1 MRSVYAKKEGI
12 TVSITIVQ
20 LLIAAIGILVLIALF
35 AGGRYRVAGA
45 NEALVISGA
54 HGSKVR
60 DATGDITSSDDH
72 GVKVVVGAGT
82 FVWPLVNK
90 VGRLQLTAR
99 QVEIGLTNENA
110 AVSKQGVGVLINGQA
125 MFKIA
130 REPERLRAAAERFIG
145 EPDNQIETMVKNV
158 LEGSLRSI
166 AGTLTIEEL
175 ITDRDRFQQAVS
187 EAARGDLEAS
197 GIHIDALTITS
208 IRDTKGYI
216 EQLGE
221 KNLASVQRD
230 ARIAK
235 ASASQ
240 EAAVKENEAQRV
252 IIQAERDREI
262 ARAEAHKVTAKAQAE
277 ADQSGPLAQATATKD
292 VIKEQT
298 ELAELEAVRRE
309 KELLGTTVKPAE
321 AERRAAIVKAEG
333 ARQATILAAEAHA
346 QQVQLTGEAEGAA
359 NVARGRAAAQVT
371 EISGAAEGAAILS
384 RGQAEARSKELLAEA
399 YRKFDEAAILLQTL
413 PLVPPIVREAAA
425 PLGNIDNLT
434 VIDPAGASKL
444 TETVV
449 RTAAE
454 GTAIAKSLL
463 GVDLAELMG
472 RLATR
477 RNGEEKS

>member
-1 MRSVYAKKEGI
+1 MTL
-12 TVSITIVQ
+12 TVTE
-20 LLIAAIGILVLIALF
+20 LVLATLAVLVLLALF
-35 AGGRYRVAGA
+35 AAQRYRVAGA

-54 HGSKVR
+54 RGSKVR
-60 DATGDITSSDDH
+60 DEKGDLLTIHDQ

-82 FVWPLVNK
+82 FTWPLINK

-99 QVEIGLTNENA
+99 QVEIGLAHENA
-110 AVSKQGVGVLINGQA
+110 AVTKQGVGVLITGQA

-145 EPDNQIETMVKNV
+145 EPDSQIETMVKKV

-309 KELLGTTVKPAE
+309 KELLATTVKPAE

-333 ARQATILAAEAHA
+333 TRQAAILAAEAHA
-346 QQVQLTGEAEGAA
+346 QQLQLTGEAEGAA
-359 NVARGRAAAQVT
+359 NIARGRAAAQVT
-371 EISGAAEGAAILS
+371 EISGQAEGAAILA

-434 VIDPAGASKL
+434 VIDSAGASKL
-444 TETVV
+444 TDTVV

-463 GVDLAELMG
+463 GVDLAELMA
-472 RLATR
+472 RLAAR
-477 RNGEEKS
+477 HNGEEKS

>member
-1 MRSVYAKKEGI
+1 MTLTI
-12 TVSITIVQ
+12 TQ
-20 LLIAAIGILVLIALF
+20 LILATLAVLVLIALF
-35 AGGRYRVAGA
+35 AAQRYRVAGA

-54 HGSKVR
+54 RGSKVR
-60 DATGDITSSDDH
+60 DEKGDLLTIHDQ

-82 FVWPLVNK
+82 FTWPLINK

-99 QVEIGLTNENA
+99 QVEIGLAHENA
-110 AVSKQGVGVLINGQA
+110 AVTKQGVGVLITGQA

-145 EPDNQIETMVKNV
+145 EPDSQIETMVKKV

-240 EAAVKENEAQRV
+240 EAAVKENEAQKV
-252 IIQAERDREI
+252 IIGAERDREI
-262 ARAEAHKVTAKAQAE
+262 ARAEAQQVTAQAQA
-277 ADQSGPLAQATATKD
+277 LAQE
-292 VIKEQT
+292 I
-298 ELAELEAVRRE
+298 EAQRRA
-309 KELLGTTVKPAE
+309 KELITTTIRPAE
-321 AERRAAIVKAEG
+321 AEREAAVVRAEG
-333 ARQATILAAEAHA
+333 ARQAAILAAEAQA
-346 QQVQLTGEAEGAA
+346 RQIELTG
-359 NVARGRAAAQVT
+359 Q
-371 EISGAAEGAAILS
+371 AEGAAILAH
-384 RGQAEARSKELLAEA
+384 GQAEARSKELLAEA

-434 VIDPAGASKL
+434 VIDSAGASKL
-444 TETVV
+444 TDTVV

-472 RLATR
+472 RLAAR
-477 RNGEEKS
+477 RNGGEKG

>member
-1 MRSVYAKKEGI
+1 MTL
-12 TVSITIVQ
+12 TVTQ
-20 LLIAAIGILVLIALF
+20 LVLAALGVLILLALF
-35 AGGRYRVAGA
+35 AAQRYRVAGA

-54 HGSKVR
+54 RGSKVR
-60 DATGDITSSDDH
+60 DAKGDLLTIHDQ

-82 FVWPLVNK
+82 FTWPLVNK

-99 QVEIGLTNENA
+99 QVEIGLAHENA
-110 AVSKQGVGVLINGQA
+110 AVTKQGVGVLITGQA

-145 EPDNQIETMVKNV
+145 EPDSQIETMVKKV

-235 ASASQ
+235 ANASQ
-240 EAAVKENEAQRV
+240 EAAVKENEAQKV
-252 IIQAERDREI
+252 IIGAERDREI
-262 ARAEAHKVTAKAQAE
+262 ARAEAQQVTAQAQA
-277 ADQSGPLAQATATKD
+277 LAQE
-292 VIKEQT
+292 I
-298 ELAELEAVRRE
+298 EAQRRA
-309 KELLGTTVKPAE
+309 KELITTTIRPAE
-321 AERRAAIVKAEG
+321 AEREAAVVRAEG
-333 ARQATILAAEAHA
+333 ARQAAILAAEAQA
-346 QQVQLTGEAEGAA
+346 RQIELTG
-359 NVARGRAAAQVT
+359 Q
-371 EISGAAEGAAILS
+371 AEGAAILS
-384 RGQAEARSKELLAEA
+384 RGQAEARSKELLADA

-413 PLVPPIVREAAA
+413 PLIPPIVREAAA

-444 TETVV
+444 TDTVV

>member
-1 MRSVYAKKEGI
+1 MTL
-12 TVSITIVQ
+12 TVTE
-20 LLIAAIGILVLIALF
+20 LVLATLAVLVLVALF
-35 AGGRYRVAGA
+35 AAQRYRVAGA

-54 HGSKVR
+54 RGSKVR
-60 DATGDITSSDDH
+60 DEKGDLVTIHDQ

-82 FVWPLVNK
+82 FTWPLVNK

-99 QVEIGLTNENA
+99 QVEIGLAHENA
-110 AVSKQGVGVLINGQA
+110 AVSKQGVGVLITGQA

-145 EPDNQIETMVKNV
+145 EPDSQIETMVKKV

-298 ELAELEAVRRE
+298 ELAELDAIRRE

-333 ARQATILAAEAHA
+333 ARQAAILAAEAHA

-371 EISGAAEGAAILS
+371 EISGAAEGAAILA

-425 PLGNIDNLT
+425 PLGNIDSIT

>member
-1 MRSVYAKKEGI
+1 MTL
-12 TVSITIVQ
+12 TVTE
-20 LLIAAIGILVLIALF
+20 LVLAALAVLVLVALF
-35 AGGRYRVAGA
+35 AAQRYRVAGA

-54 HGSKVR
+54 RGSKVR
-60 DATGDITSSDDH
+60 DDKGELVTIHDQ

-82 FVWPLVNK
+82 FTWPLVNK

-99 QVEIGLTNENA
+99 QVEIGLAHENA
-110 AVSKQGVGVLINGQA
+110 AVSKQGVGVLITGQA

-145 EPDNQIETMVKNV
+145 EPDSQIETMVKKV

-298 ELAELEAVRRE
+298 ELAELEAVRKE
-309 KELLGTTVKPAE
+309 KELLATTVKPAE

-333 ARQATILAAEAHA
+333 TRQATILAAEAHA

-371 EISGAAEGAAILS
+371 EFSGAAEGAAILA

-425 PLGNIDNLT
+425 PLGNIDSIT
-434 VIDPAGASKL
+434 VIDSAGASKL
-444 TETVV
+444 TDTVV

-472 RLATR
+472 RLAAR

>member
-1 MRSVYAKKEGI
+1 MTVTI
-12 TVSITIVQ
+12 TE
-20 LLIAAIGILVLIALF
+20 LVLATLAVLVLLALF
-35 AGGRYRVAGA
+35 AAQRYRVAGA

-54 HGSKVR
+54 RGSKVR
-60 DATGDITSSDDH
+60 DEKGDLVTIHDQ

-82 FVWPLVNK
+82 FTWPLINK

-99 QVEIGLTNENA
+99 QVEIGLAHENA
-110 AVSKQGVGVLINGQA
+110 AVTKQGVGVLITGQA

-145 EPDNQIETMVKNV
+145 EPDSQIETMVKKV

-235 ASASQ
+235 ANASQ

-252 IIQAERDREI
+252 IIGAERDREI
-262 ARAEAHKVTAKAQAE
+262 ARAEAQQVTAQAQA
-277 ADQSGPLAQATATKD
+277 LAQE
-292 VIKEQT
+292 I
-298 ELAELEAVRRE
+298 EAQRRA
-309 KELLGTTVKPAE
+309 KELITTTIRPAE
-321 AERRAAIVKAEG
+321 AEREAAVVRAEG
-333 ARQATILAAEAHA
+333 ARQAAILAAEAQA
-346 QQVQLTGEAEGAA
+346 RQIELTGQAEGAA
-359 NVARGRAAAQVT
+359 TLA
-371 EISGAAEGAAILS
+371 

-399 YRKFDEAAILLQTL
+399 YRKFDDAAILLQTL

-434 VIDPAGASKL
+434 VVDPSGASKL

-472 RLATR
+472 RLAGR
-477 RNGEEKS
+477 RDGGEKS

>member
-1 MRSVYAKKEGI
+1 MTL
-12 TVSITIVQ
+12 TVTQ
-20 LLIAAIGILVLIALF
+20 LVLAALAVLVLLALF
-35 AGGRYRVAGA
+35 AAQRYRVAGA

-54 HGSKVR
+54 RGSKVR
-60 DATGDITSSDDH
+60 DEKGDLVTIHDQ

-82 FVWPLVNK
+82 FAWPLINK

-99 QVEIGLTNENA
+99 QVEIGLAHENA
-110 AVSKQGVGVLINGQA
+110 AVTKQGVGVLITGQA

-145 EPDNQIETMVKNV
+145 EPDSQIETMVKKV

-240 EAAVKENEAQRV
+240 EAAVKENEAQKV
-252 IIQAERDREI
+252 IIGAERDREI
-262 ARAEAHKVTAKAQAE
+262 ARAEAQQVTAQAQA
-277 ADQSGPLAQATATKD
+277 LAQE
-292 VIKEQT
+292 I
-298 ELAELEAVRRE
+298 EAQRRA
-309 KELLGTTVKPAE
+309 KELITTTIRPAE
-321 AERRAAIVKAEG
+321 AEREAAVIQAEG
-333 ARQATILAAEAHA
+333 TRQAAILAAEAQA
-346 QQVQLTGEAEGAA
+346 RQIELTG
-359 NVARGRAAAQVT
+359 Q
-371 EISGAAEGAAILS
+371 AEGAAILA

-425 PLGNIDNLT
+425 PLGNIDNLI

-444 TETVV
+444 TDTVV

-454 GTAIAKSLL
+454 GSAIAKSLL

-472 RLATR
+472 RLAAR
-477 RNGEEKS
+477 RNGGEKG

>member
-1 MRSVYAKKEGI
+1 MTL
-12 TVSITIVQ
+12 TVTQ
-20 LLIAAIGILVLIALF
+20 LILATLAVLVLLALF
-35 AGGRYRVAGA
+35 AAQRYRVAGA

-54 HGSKVR
+54 RGSKVR
-60 DATGDITSSDDH
+60 DEKGDLVTIHDQ

-82 FVWPLVNK
+82 FAWPLINK

-99 QVEIGLTNENA
+99 QVEIGLAHENA
-110 AVSKQGVGVLINGQA
+110 AVTKQGVGVLITGQA

-145 EPDNQIETMVKNV
+145 EPDSQIETMVKKV

-240 EAAVKENEAQRV
+240 EAAVKENEAQKV
-252 IIQAERDREI
+252 IIGAERDREI
-262 ARAEAHKVTAKAQAE
+262 ARAEAQQVTAQAQA
-277 ADQSGPLAQATATKD
+277 LAQE
-292 VIKEQT
+292 I
-298 ELAELEAVRRE
+298 EAQRRA
-309 KELLGTTVKPAE
+309 KELITTTIRPAE
-321 AERRAAIVKAEG
+321 AEREAAVVRAEG
-333 ARQATILAAEAHA
+333 ARQAAILAAEAQA
-346 QQVQLTGEAEGAA
+346 RQIELTGEAEGAA
-359 NVARGRAAAQVT
+359 IFA
-371 EISGAAEGAAILS
+371 
-384 RGQAEARSKELLAEA
+384 RGQAEAKSKELLAEA

-434 VIDPAGASKL
+434 VIDSAGASKL
-444 TETVV
+444 TDTVV

-454 GTAIAKSLL
+454 GSAIAKSLL

-477 RNGEEKS
+477 RNGGEKG

>member
-1 MRSVYAKKEGI
+1 MTL
-12 TVSITIVQ
+12 TVTD
-20 LLIAAIGILVLIALF
+20 LVLATLAVIVLVALF
-35 AGGRYRVAGA
+35 AAQRYRVAGA

-54 HGSKVR
+54 RGSKVR
-60 DATGDITSSDDH
+60 DEKGDLVSIHDQ

-82 FVWPLVNK
+82 FTWPLVNK

-99 QVEIGLTNENA
+99 QVEIGLAHENA
-110 AVSKQGVGVLINGQA
+110 AVTKQGVGVLITGQA

-145 EPDNQIETMVKNV
+145 EPDSQIETMVKKV

-240 EAAVKENEAQRV
+240 EAAVKENEAQRI

-298 ELAELEAVRRE
+298 ELAELDAVRRE

-333 ARQATILAAEAHA
+333 LRQATILAAEAHA

-359 NVARGRAAAQVT
+359 SVARGRAAAQVT

-434 VIDPAGASKL
+434 VIDSAGASKL

-472 RLATR
+472 RLAAR
-477 RNGEEKS
+477 RDGEEKR

>member
-1 MRSVYAKKEGI
+1 MTL
-12 TVSITIVQ
+12 TVTE
-20 LLIAAIGILVLIALF
+20 LVLATLAVLVLVAMF
-35 AGGRYRVAGA
+35 AAQRYRVAGA

-54 HGSKVR
+54 RGSKVR
-60 DATGDITSSDDH
+60 DEKGDLVSIHDQ

-82 FVWPLVNK
+82 FTWPLVNK

-99 QVEIGLTNENA
+99 QVEIGLAHENA
-110 AVSKQGVGVLINGQA
+110 AVTKQGVGVLITGQA

-145 EPDNQIETMVKNV
+145 EPDSQIETMVKKV

-240 EAAVKENEAQRV
+240 EAAVKENEAQRI

-298 ELAELEAVRRE
+298 ELAELDAVRRE

-333 ARQATILAAEAHA
+333 VRQATILAAEAHA

-359 NVARGRAAAQVT
+359 SIARGRAAAQVT

-434 VIDPAGASKL
+434 VIDSAGASKL

-472 RLATR
+472 RLAAR
-477 RNGEEKS
+477 RDGDEKR

>member
-1 MRSVYAKKEGI
+1 MTLTI
-12 TVSITIVQ
+12 TQ
-20 LLIAAIGILVLIALF
+20 LVLAALGVLVLLALF
-35 AGGRYRVAGA
+35 AAQRYRVAGA

-54 HGSKVR
+54 RGSKVR
-60 DATGDITSSDDH
+60 DEKGDLVTIHDQ

-82 FVWPLVNK
+82 FTWPLVNK

-99 QVEIGLTNENA
+99 QVEIGLAHENA
-110 AVSKQGVGVLINGQA
+110 AVTKQGVGVLITGQA

-145 EPDNQIETMVKNV
+145 EPDSQIETMVKKV

-216 EQLGE
+216 EHLGE

-240 EAAVKENEAQRV
+240 EAAVKENEAQKV
-252 IIQAERDREI
+252 IIGAERDREI
-262 ARAEAHKVTAKAQAE
+262 ARAEAQQVTAQAQA
-277 ADQSGPLAQATATKD
+277 LAQE
-292 VIKEQT
+292 I
-298 ELAELEAVRRE
+298 EAQRRA
-309 KELLGTTVKPAE
+309 KELITTTIRPAE
-321 AERRAAIVKAEG
+321 AEREAAVVRAEG
-333 ARQATILAAEAHA
+333 ARQAAILAAEAQA
-346 QQVQLTGEAEGAA
+346 RQIELTG
-359 NVARGRAAAQVT
+359 Q
-371 EISGAAEGAAILS
+371 AEGAAILA

-399 YRKFDEAAILLQTL
+399 YRRFDEAAILLQTL

-434 VIDPAGASKL
+434 VIDPSGASKL
-444 TETVV
+444 TDTVV

-454 GTAIAKSLL
+454 GSAIAKSLL

>member
-1 MRSVYAKKEGI
+1 MTLTI
-12 TVSITIVQ
+12 TQ
-20 LLIAAIGILVLIALF
+20 LILATLAVLVLIALF
-35 AGGRYRVAGA
+35 AAQRYRVAGA

-54 HGSKVR
+54 RGSKVR
-60 DATGDITSSDDH
+60 DEKGDLLTIHDQ

-82 FVWPLVNK
+82 FTWPLINK

-99 QVEIGLTNENA
+99 QVEIGLAHENA
-110 AVSKQGVGVLINGQA
+110 AVTKQGVGVLITGQA

-145 EPDNQIETMVKNV
+145 EPDSQIETMVKKV

-240 EAAVKENEAQRV
+240 EAAVKENEAQKV
-252 IIQAERDREI
+252 IIGAERDREI
-262 ARAEAHKVTAKAQAE
+262 ARAEAQQVTAQAQA
-277 ADQSGPLAQATATKD
+277 LAQE
-292 VIKEQT
+292 I
-298 ELAELEAVRRE
+298 EAQRRA
-309 KELLGTTVKPAE
+309 KELITTTIRPAE
-321 AERRAAIVKAEG
+321 AEREAAIVRAEG
-333 ARQATILAAEAHA
+333 ARQAAILAAEAQA
-346 QQVQLTGEAEGAA
+346 RQIELTG
-359 NVARGRAAAQVT
+359 Q
-371 EISGAAEGAAILS
+371 AEGAAILAH
-384 RGQAEARSKELLAEA
+384 GKAEARSKELLAEA

-444 TETVV
+444 TDTVV

-472 RLATR
+472 RLAAR
-477 RNGEEKS
+477 RNGGEKG

>member
-1 MRSVYAKKEGI
+1 MLETAVAGEPFSAIDRYDIFANLGRAYAGSGHPERAA
-12 TVSITIVQ
+12 Q
-20 LLIAAIGILVLIALF
+20 LFEECIAAV
-35 AGGRYRVAGA
+35 
-45 NEALVISGA
+45 
-54 HGSKVR
+54 
-60 DATGDITSSDDH
+60 
-72 GVKVVVGAGT
+72 
-82 FVWPLVNK
+82 
-90 VGRLQLTAR
+90 
-99 QVEIGLTNENA
+99 
-110 AVSKQGVGVLINGQA
+110 
-125 MFKIA
+125 
-130 REPERLRAAAERFIG
+130 
-145 EPDNQIETMVKNV
+145 
-158 LEGSLRSI
+158 
-166 AGTLTIEEL
+166 EEL
-175 ITDRDRFQQAVS
+175 GGDPTV
-187 EAARGDLEAS
+187 EARYATLLS
-197 GIHIDALTITS
+197 YALT
-208 IRDTKGYI
+208 DMG
-216 EQLGE
+216 
-221 KNLASVQRD
+221 
-230 ARIAK
+230 
-235 ASASQ
+235 
-240 EAAVKENEAQRV
+240 
-252 IIQAERDREI
+252 EI

-298 ELAELEAVRRE
+298 ELAELDAVRRE

-333 ARQATILAAEAHA
+333 LRQATILAAEAHA

-434 VIDPAGASKL
+434 VIDPSGASKL

-472 RLATR
+472 RLAAR
-477 RNGEEKS
+477 RDGEEKR

>member
-1 MRSVYAKKEGI
+1 MTLTI
-12 TVSITIVQ
+12 TE
-20 LLIAAIGILVLIALF
+20 LVLATIAVLVLVALF
-35 AGGRYRVAGA
+35 AAQRYRVAGA

-54 HGSKVR
+54 RGSKVR
-60 DATGDITSSDDH
+60 DEKGDLVTIHDQ

-82 FVWPLVNK
+82 FTWPLVNK

-99 QVEIGLTNENA
+99 QVEIGLAHENA
-110 AVSKQGVGVLINGQA
+110 AVSKQGVGVLITGQA

-145 EPDNQIETMVKNV
+145 EPDSQIETMVKKV

-292 VIKEQT
+292 VIREQT
-298 ELAELEAVRRE
+298 ELAELDAVRRE

-333 ARQATILAAEAHA
+333 VRQATILAAEAHA

-434 VIDPAGASKL
+434 VIDSAGASKL

-463 GVDLAELMG
+463 GIDLAELMG
-472 RLATR
+472 RLAAR
-477 RNGEEKS
+477 RDGEEKH

>member
-1 MRSVYAKKEGI
+1 MTVTI
-12 TVSITIVQ
+12 TE
-20 LLIAAIGILVLIALF
+20 LVLATLAVLVLLALL
-35 AGGRYRVAGA
+35 AAQRYRVAGA

-54 HGSKVR
+54 RGSKVR
-60 DATGDITSSDDH
+60 DEKGDLMTIHDQ

-82 FVWPLVNK
+82 FAWPLINK

-99 QVEIGLTNENA
+99 QVEIGLAHENA
-110 AVSKQGVGVLINGQA
+110 AVTKQGVGVLITGQA

-145 EPDNQIETMVKNV
+145 EPDSQIETMVKKV

-292 VIKEQT
+292 VVKEQT

-309 KELLGTTVKPAE
+309 KELLASTVKPAE

-333 ARQATILAAEAHA
+333 TRQAAILAAEAHA
-346 QQVQLTGEAEGAA
+346 QQLQLTGEAEGAA

-371 EISGAAEGAAILS
+371 EMSGAAEGAAILS
-384 RGQAEARSKELLAEA
+384 RGQAEARSKELLADA

-425 PLGNIDNLT
+425 PLGNIANLT
-434 VIDPAGASKL
+434 VVDPSGASKL
-444 TETVV
+444 TDTVV

-472 RLATR
+472 RLASR
-477 RNGEEKS
+477 RDGEKRT

>member
-1 MRSVYAKKEGI
+1 MTLTI
-12 TVSITIVQ
+12 TQ
-20 LLIAAIGILVLIALF
+20 LVLATLAVLVLIALF
-35 AGGRYRVAGA
+35 AAQRYRVAGA

-54 HGSKVR
+54 RGSKVR
-60 DATGDITSSDDH
+60 DEKGDLVTIHDQ

-82 FVWPLVNK
+82 FTWPLINK

-99 QVEIGLTNENA
+99 QVEIGLAHENA
-110 AVSKQGVGVLINGQA
+110 AVTKQGVGVLITGQA

-145 EPDNQIETMVKNV
+145 EPDSQIETMVKKV

-252 IIQAERDREI
+252 IIGAERDREI
-262 ARAEAHKVTAKAQAE
+262 ARAEAEQVTAQAQA
-277 ADQSGPLAQATATKD
+277 LAQE
-292 VIKEQT
+292 I
-298 ELAELEAVRRE
+298 EAQRRA
-309 KELLGTTVKPAE
+309 KELITTTIRPAE
-321 AERRAAIVKAEG
+321 AEREAAVVRAEG
-333 ARQATILAAEAHA
+333 ARQAAILAAEAQA
-346 QQVQLTGEAEGAA
+346 RQIELTG
-359 NVARGRAAAQVT
+359 Q
-371 EISGAAEGAAILS
+371 AEGAAILAH
-384 RGQAEARSKELLAEA
+384 GQAEARSKELLAEA

-444 TETVV
+444 TDTVV

-472 RLATR
+472 RLAAR
-477 RNGEEKS
+477 RNGGKKG

>member
-1 MRSVYAKKEGI
+1 MTLTI
-12 TVSITIVQ
+12 TQ
-20 LLIAAIGILVLIALF
+20 LVLATLAVLVLIALF
-35 AGGRYRVAGA
+35 AAQRYRVAGA

-54 HGSKVR
+54 RGSKVR
-60 DATGDITSSDDH
+60 DEKGDLVTIHDQ

-82 FVWPLVNK
+82 FTWPLINK

-99 QVEIGLTNENA
+99 QVEIGLAHENA
-110 AVSKQGVGVLINGQA
+110 AVTKQGVGVLITGQA

-145 EPDNQIETMVKNV
+145 EPDSQIETMVKKV

-252 IIQAERDREI
+252 IIGAERDREI
-262 ARAEAHKVTAKAQAE
+262 ARAEAQQVTAQAQA
-277 ADQSGPLAQATATKD
+277 LAQE
-292 VIKEQT
+292 I
-298 ELAELEAVRRE
+298 EAQRRA
-309 KELLGTTVKPAE
+309 KELITTTIRPAE
-321 AERRAAIVKAEG
+321 AEREAAVVRAEG
-333 ARQATILAAEAHA
+333 SRQAAILAAEAQA
-346 QQVQLTGEAEGAA
+346 RQIELTG
-359 NVARGRAAAQVT
+359 Q
-371 EISGAAEGAAILS
+371 AEGAAILAH
-384 RGQAEARSKELLAEA
+384 GQAEARSKELLAEA

-444 TETVV
+444 TDTVV

-463 GVDLAELMG
+463 GVDLADLMG
-472 RLATR
+472 RLAAR
-477 RNGEEKS
+477 RNGGEKG

>member
-1 MRSVYAKKEGI
+1 MTL
-12 TVSITIVQ
+12 TVTE
-20 LLIAAIGILVLIALF
+20 LVLAALAVLVLLALF
-35 AGGRYRVAGA
+35 AAQRYRVAGA

-54 HGSKVR
+54 RGSKVR
-60 DATGDITSSDDH
+60 DEKGDLLTIHDQ

-82 FVWPLVNK
+82 FTWPLINK

-99 QVEIGLTNENA
+99 QVEIGLAHENA
-110 AVSKQGVGVLINGQA
+110 AVTKQGVGVLITGQA

-145 EPDNQIETMVKNV
+145 EPDSQIETMVKKV

-240 EAAVKENEAQRV
+240 EAAVKENEAQRI

-298 ELAELEAVRRE
+298 ELAELEAVRKE
-309 KELLGTTVKPAE
+309 KELLATTVKPAE

-333 ARQATILAAEAHA
+333 TRQATILAAEAHA

-371 EISGAAEGAAILS
+371 EISGAAEGAAILA

-425 PLGNIDNLT
+425 PLGNIDSIT
-434 VIDPAGASKL
+434 VIDSAGASKL
-444 TETVV
+444 TDTVV

-472 RLATR
+472 RLAAR
-477 RNGEEKS
+477 RNGEEKR

>member
-1 MRSVYAKKEGI
+1 MTL
-12 TVSITIVQ
+12 TVTE
-20 LLIAAIGILVLIALF
+20 LVLATLAVLVLLALF
-35 AGGRYRVAGA
+35 VAQRYRVAGA

-54 HGSKVR
+54 RGSKVR
-60 DATGDITSSDDH
+60 DEKGDLVTIHDQ

-82 FVWPLVNK
+82 FTWPLVNK

-99 QVEIGLTNENA
+99 QVEIGLAHENA
-110 AVSKQGVGVLINGQA
+110 AVSKQGVGVLITGQA

-145 EPDNQIETMVKNV
+145 EPDSQIETMVKKV

-298 ELAELEAVRRE
+298 ELAELEAFRKE
-309 KELLGTTVKPAE
+309 KELLATTVKPAE

-333 ARQATILAAEAHA
+333 TRQAAILAAEAHA
-346 QQVQLTGEAEGAA
+346 QQLQLTGEAEGAA

-371 EISGAAEGAAILS
+371 EISGAAEGAAILA

-425 PLGNIDNLT
+425 PLGNIDSIT

-477 RNGEEKS
+477 RDEKERG

>member
-1 MRSVYAKKEGI
+1 MTL
-12 TVSITIVQ
+12 TVTE
-20 LLIAAIGILVLIALF
+20 LVLATIAVLVLVALF
-35 AGGRYRVAGA
+35 AAQRYRVAGA

-54 HGSKVR
+54 RGSKVR
-60 DATGDITSSDDH
+60 DEKGDLITVHDQ

-82 FVWPLVNK
+82 FTWPLVNK

-99 QVEIGLTNENA
+99 QVEIGLAHENA
-110 AVSKQGVGVLINGQA
+110 AVTKQGVGVLITGQA

-145 EPDNQIETMVKNV
+145 EPDSQIETMVKKV

-298 ELAELEAVRRE
+298 ELAELDAVRRE

-333 ARQATILAAEAHA
+333 ARQAAILAAEAHA
-346 QQVQLTGEAEGAA
+346 QQLQLTGEAEGAA

-371 EISGAAEGAAILS
+371 EISGAAEGAAILA

-425 PLGNIDNLT
+425 PLGNIDSIT

-444 TETVV
+444 TDTVV

-472 RLATR
+472 RLAAR

>member
-1 MRSVYAKKEGI
+1 MTLTI
-12 TVSITIVQ
+12 TE
-20 LLIAAIGILVLIALF
+20 LVLATIAVLVLVALF
-35 AGGRYRVAGA
+35 AAQRYRVAGA

-54 HGSKVR
+54 RGSKVR
-60 DATGDITSSDDH
+60 DEKGDLVTIHDQ

-82 FVWPLVNK
+82 FTWPLVNK

-99 QVEIGLTNENA
+99 QVEIGLAHENA
-110 AVSKQGVGVLINGQA
+110 AVSKQGVGVLITGQA

-130 REPERLRAAAERFIG
+130 REPERLRAAAERSIG
-145 EPDNQIETMVKNV
+145 EPDSQIETMVKKV

-292 VIKEQT
+292 VIREQT
-298 ELAELEAVRRE
+298 ELAELDAVRRE

-333 ARQATILAAEAHA
+333 VRQATILAAEAHA

-371 EISGAAEGAAILS
+371 EISGAAEGAAILA

-472 RLATR
+472 RLAAR
-477 RNGEEKS
+477 RDGEKKR

>member
-1 MRSVYAKKEGI
+1 MTL
-12 TVSITIVQ
+12 TVTE
-20 LLIAAIGILVLIALF
+20 LVLATLAVLVHLALF
-35 AGGRYRVAGA
+35 TAQRYRVAGA

-54 HGSKVR
+54 RGSKVR
-60 DATGDITSSDDH
+60 DEKGDLVTIHDQ

-82 FVWPLVNK
+82 FTWPLINK

-99 QVEIGLTNENA
+99 QVEIGLAHENA
-110 AVSKQGVGVLINGQA
+110 AVTKQGVGVLITGQA

-145 EPDNQIETMVKNV
+145 EPDSQIETMVKKV

-240 EAAVKENEAQRV
+240 EAAVKENEAQRI

-309 KELLGTTVKPAE
+309 KELLATTVKPAE

-333 ARQATILAAEAHA
+333 TRQAAILAAEAHA
-346 QQVQLTGEAEGAA
+346 QQLQLTGEAEGAA

-371 EISGAAEGAAILS
+371 EMSGAAEGAAILA

-434 VIDPAGASKL
+434 VIDPSGASKL

-454 GTAIAKSLL
+454 GSAIGKSLL
-463 GVDLAELMG
+463 GVDLAEIMG
-472 RLATR
+472 RLASR
-477 RNGEEKS
+477 RNGEEKR

>member
-1 MRSVYAKKEGI
+1 
-12 TVSITIVQ
+12 
-20 LLIAAIGILVLIALF
+20 
-35 AGGRYRVAGA
+35 
-45 NEALVISGA
+45 
-54 HGSKVR
+54 
-60 DATGDITSSDDH
+60 
-72 GVKVVVGAGT
+72 
-82 FVWPLVNK
+82 
-90 VGRLQLTAR
+90 
-99 QVEIGLTNENA
+99 
-110 AVSKQGVGVLINGQA
+110 

-145 EPDNQIETMVKNV
+145 EPDSQIETMVKKV

-298 ELAELEAVRRE
+298 ELAELEALRRE
-309 KELLGTTVKPAE
+309 KELLATTVKPAE

-333 ARQATILAAEAHA
+333 SRQAAILAAEAHA

-359 NVARGRAAAQVT
+359 
-371 EISGAAEGAAILS
+371 ILA
-384 RGQAEARSKELLAEA
+384 RGQADARSKELLADA

-444 TETVV
+444 TDTVV

-472 RLATR
+472 RLASR
-477 RNGEEKS
+477 RDGEEKR

>member
-1 MRSVYAKKEGI
+1 MTL
-12 TVSITIVQ
+12 TVTE
-20 LLIAAIGILVLIALF
+20 LLLATLAVLILLALF
-35 AGGRYRVAGA
+35 AAQRYRVAGA

-54 HGSKVR
+54 RGSKVR
-60 DATGDITSSDDH
+60 DDKGDLVTIHDQ

-82 FVWPLVNK
+82 FAWPLINK

-99 QVEIGLTNENA
+99 QVEIGLAHENA
-110 AVSKQGVGVLINGQA
+110 AVTKQGVGVLITGQA

-145 EPDNQIETMVKNV
+145 EPDSQIETMVKKV

-262 ARAEAHKVTAKAQAE
+262 ARAEAHKVTAKAEAE

-333 ARQATILAAEAHA
+333 TRQAAILAAEAHA

-359 NVARGRAAAQVT
+359 NVAKGRAAAQVT
-371 EISGAAEGAAILS
+371 EMSGAAEGAAILA
-384 RGQAEARSKELLAEA
+384 RGQAEATSKELLAEA

-434 VIDPAGASKL
+434 VIDPSGVSKL
-444 TETVV
+444 TDTVV

-454 GTAIAKSLL
+454 GTAIARSLL
-463 GVDLAELMG
+463 GVDLADLMG

-477 RNGEEKS
+477 RNGEKRS

>member
-1 MRSVYAKKEGI
+1 MTL
-12 TVSITIVQ
+12 TVTQ
-20 LLIAAIGILVLIALF
+20 LVLAALAVLVLLALF
-35 AGGRYRVAGA
+35 AAQRYRVAGA

-54 HGSKVR
+54 RGSKVR
-60 DATGDITSSDDH
+60 DEKGDLVTIHDQ

-82 FVWPLVNK
+82 FAWPLINK

-99 QVEIGLTNENA
+99 QVEIGLAHENA
-110 AVSKQGVGVLINGQA
+110 AVTKQGVGVLITGQA

-145 EPDNQIETMVKNV
+145 EPDSQIETMVKKV

-240 EAAVKENEAQRV
+240 EAAVKENEAQKV
-252 IIQAERDREI
+252 IIGAERDREI
-262 ARAEAHKVTAKAQAE
+262 ARAEAQQVTAQAQA
-277 ADQSGPLAQATATKD
+277 LAQE
-292 VIKEQT
+292 I
-298 ELAELEAVRRE
+298 EAQRRA
-309 KELLGTTVKPAE
+309 KELITTTIRPAE
-321 AERRAAIVKAEG
+321 AEREAAVVRAEG
-333 ARQATILAAEAHA
+333 ARQAAILAAEAQA
-346 QQVQLTGEAEGAA
+346 RQIELTGQAD
-359 NVARGRAAAQVT
+359 
-371 EISGAAEGAAILS
+371 GAAILA
-384 RGQAEARSKELLAEA
+384 RGQADARSKELLAEA

-444 TETVV
+444 TDTVV

-454 GTAIAKSLL
+454 GSAIAKSLL

-472 RLATR
+472 RLAAR
-477 RNGEEKS
+477 RNGGEKG

>member
-1 MRSVYAKKEGI
+1 MTL
-12 TVSITIVQ
+12 TVTE
-20 LLIAAIGILVLIALF
+20 LVLATLAVLVLLALF
-35 AGGRYRVAGA
+35 AAQRYRVAGA

-54 HGSKVR
+54 RGSKVR
-60 DATGDITSSDDH
+60 DEKGDLVSIHDQ

-82 FVWPLVNK
+82 FTWPLVNK
-90 VGRLQLTAR
+90 IGRLQLTAR
-99 QVEIGLTNENA
+99 QVEIGLAHENA
-110 AVSKQGVGVLINGQA
+110 AVTKQGVGVLITGQA

-145 EPDNQIETMVKNV
+145 EPDSQIETMVKKV

-240 EAAVKENEAQRV
+240 EAAVKENEAQRI

-298 ELAELEAVRRE
+298 ELAELDAVRRE

-333 ARQATILAAEAHA
+333 VRQATILAAEAHA

-359 NVARGRAAAQVT
+359 SVARGRAAAQVT

-434 VIDPAGASKL
+434 VIDSAGASKL

-472 RLATR
+472 RLAAR
-477 RNGEEKS
+477 RDGEEKR

>member
-1 MRSVYAKKEGI
+1 MTLTI
-12 TVSITIVQ
+12 TQ
-20 LLIAAIGILVLIALF
+20 LVLATLGVLVLIALF
-35 AGGRYRVAGA
+35 AAQRYRVAGA

-54 HGSKVR
+54 RGSKVR
-60 DATGDITSSDDH
+60 DEKGDLVTIHDQ

-82 FVWPLVNK
+82 FTWPLINK

-99 QVEIGLTNENA
+99 QVEIGLAHENA
-110 AVSKQGVGVLINGQA
+110 AVTKQGVGVLITGQA

-145 EPDNQIETMVKNV
+145 EPDSQIETMVKKV

-252 IIQAERDREI
+252 IIGAERDREI
-262 ARAEAHKVTAKAQAE
+262 ARAEAQQVTAQAQA
-277 ADQSGPLAQATATKD
+277 LAQE
-292 VIKEQT
+292 I
-298 ELAELEAVRRE
+298 EAQRRA
-309 KELLGTTVKPAE
+309 KELITTTIRPAE
-321 AERRAAIVKAEG
+321 AEREAAVVRAEG
-333 ARQATILAAEAHA
+333 ARQAAILAAEAQA
-346 QQVQLTGEAEGAA
+346 RQIELTG
-359 NVARGRAAAQVT
+359 Q
-371 EISGAAEGAAILS
+371 AEGAAILAH
-384 RGQAEARSKELLAEA
+384 GQAEAKSKELLAEA

-444 TETVV
+444 TDTVV

-472 RLATR
+472 RLAAR
-477 RNGEEKS
+477 RNGGEKG

>member
-1 MRSVYAKKEGI
+1 MTL
-12 TVSITIVQ
+12 TVTE
-20 LLIAAIGILVLIALF
+20 LVLATIAVLVLLGLF
-35 AGGRYRVAGA
+35 AAQRYRVAGA

-54 HGSKVR
+54 RGSKVR
-60 DATGDITSSDDH
+60 DDKGDLVTIHDQ

-82 FVWPLVNK
+82 FTWPLINK

-99 QVEIGLTNENA
+99 QVEIGLAHENA
-110 AVSKQGVGVLINGQA
+110 AVTKQGVGVLITGQA

-145 EPDNQIETMVKNV
+145 EPDSQIETMVKKV

-309 KELLGTTVKPAE
+309 KELLGTTIKPAE

-333 ARQATILAAEAHA
+333 TRQATILAAEAHA

-371 EISGAAEGAAILS
+371 EISGAAEGAAILA

-434 VIDPAGASKL
+434 VIDPSGASKL
-444 TETVV
+444 TDTVV

-463 GVDLAELMG
+463 GVDLADLMG
-472 RLATR
+472 RLASR
-477 RNGEEKS
+477 RDGETKKT

>member
-1 MRSVYAKKEGI
+1 MTL
-12 TVSITIVQ
+12 TVTQLVFATIGVVI
-20 LLIAAIGILVLIALF
+20 LLALF
-35 AGGRYRVAGA
+35 AAGRYRVAGA

-54 HGSKVR
+54 RGSTIR
-60 DATGDITSSDDH
+60 NETGELITTHDQ

-99 QVEIGLTNENA
+99 QVEIGLTHENQ
-110 AVSKQGVGVLINGQA
+110 AVTKQGVGVLITGQA

-145 EPDNQIETMVKNV
+145 EPDSQIETMVKKV

-208 IRDTKGYI
+208 IQDTKGYI

-235 ASASQ
+235 AGASQ
-240 EAAVKENEAQRV
+240 EASVKENEAQRV

-262 ARAEAHKVTAKAQAE
+262 ARADARKIIAKAQAE
-277 ADQSGPLAQATATKD
+277 ADQSGPLAQASATQD
-292 VIKEQT
+292 VVKEQT
-298 ELAELEAVRRE
+298 ELAELEATRRE
-309 KELLGTTVKPAE
+309 
-321 AERRAAIVKAEG
+321 
-333 ARQATILAAEAHA
+333 
-346 QQVQLTGEAEGAA
+346 
-359 NVARGRAAAQVT
+359 
-371 EISGAAEGAAILS
+371 
-384 RGQAEARSKELLAEA
+384 
-399 YRKFDEAAILLQTL
+399 
-413 PLVPPIVREAAA
+413 
-425 PLGNIDNLT
+425 
-434 VIDPAGASKL
+434 
-444 TETVV
+444 
-449 RTAAE
+449 
-454 GTAIAKSLL
+454 
-463 GVDLAELMG
+463 
-472 RLATR
+472 
-477 RNGEEKS
+477 